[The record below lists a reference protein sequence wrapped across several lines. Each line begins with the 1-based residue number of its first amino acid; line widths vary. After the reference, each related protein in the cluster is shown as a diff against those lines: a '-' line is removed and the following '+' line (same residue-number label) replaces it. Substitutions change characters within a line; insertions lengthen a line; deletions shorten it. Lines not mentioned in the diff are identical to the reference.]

1 MLVTRTQLEGN
12 NPLKTNVVIGQF
24 ESGDRLDFL
33 ERATT
38 MQGFILECIIVAI
51 KAVGLPADFIGRCC
65 TRRYWNE

>member
-38 MQGFILECIIVAI
+38 MQGFILECII
-51 KAVGLPADFIGRCC
+51 CC
-65 TRRYWNE
+65 HKGSWSSRGFYWPLLYSEVLE